1 MIVLLFAI
9 RYQFHLVLGYIAR
22 PYLFFEHGSGRVE
35 LHSQAMQDLVN
46 GNNNEPG
53 ALILFGRM
61 RLQITHQEYVEF
73 YHRKS
78 SFHFNASCV
87 IVIVVFLPMCRF
99 LTWVILSQGLDLEQ
113 GNALCDTLQIGPDDR
128 SLKHFGEG
136 GKWGALP
143 IARPPTPYATP
154 SNTTVQHEDS
164 QVP

>member
-1 MIVLLFAI
+1 
-9 RYQFHLVLGYIAR
+9 
-22 PYLFFEHGSGRVE
+22 
-35 LHSQAMQDLVN
+35 MQDLVN
-46 GNNNEPG
+46 GNNNEPDE
-53 ALILFGRM
+53 AILFGRM

-99 LTWVILSQGLDLEQ
+99 LTWVILSQGLDLER

-136 GKWGALP
+136 GKWGWFL
-143 IARPPTPYATP
+143 RQNVT
-154 SNTTVQHEDS
+154 NLCLC
-164 QVP
+164 